1 MTDTLFLDSETF
13 SRVPIAR
20 GTYRY
25 ATRAEVMIV
34 TWARND
40 GPVRCWDLT
49 AEHDVP
55 ADLLEALRDPNV
67 RIVAHNA
74 IFDRTLLA
82 RCEWYRALNLP
93 LTRWHCMMHRAYA
106 HGLPGKLEKL
116 SEIFRLGSEG
126 KIEGKVYMQ
135 LFTKPQANGQRLT
148 RETHP
153 MEWEGF
159 EVYASQDIVAM
170 RALDRMMPNWNMVA
184 AERALYVLDQT
195 RNDRGFAVDVPL
207 AHAIIKTVTEES
219 KKLADRTSE
228 ITDGEVLK
236 ATQRNKLLQWLFKE
250 HGVELPDLKAD
261 TVERRLDDPELP
273 ESVKELLR
281 IRQQASKASTA
292 KAKRI
297 VDSEVGGRMRGAI
310 QIRGAQRTGRD
321 AGRIFQPQNLPRPKH
336 KQNQI
341 DMAIEALKGDYLQM
355 LVDDPIGLA
364 SSCLRGL
371 IVAEPGNKLVVADLA
386 NIEGRMLAWLA
397 GETWKIQA
405 FRDYDTVIGTDE
417 KGKPIRKGHD
427 LYKLAYARAFGI
439 RPEDVDDHMRQIGK
453 VMELALGYGGG
464 VGAFATMAVTYGV
477 DLEDMAEKAWPAIP
491 ADTIAYA
498 RSRWQADLAKLKGR
512 LNADGSLMTPFD
524 MAEKT
529 YVVCQ
534 SLVTLWRKAH
544 PATVQFWHSLE
555 EAVTL
560 AIATPEHN
568 FPVRNLVVD
577 RRGNWL
583 RIKLPSGRYLCYPS
597 PKLDE
602 KGISYVGVNQYT
614 RQWARIRTYGGKL
627 VENVDQAASA
637 DVLKD
642 AELRAEAAGYNVV
655 LPVHDEVVSE
665 PPDDPLYNLPHL
677 CSILSTNS
685 PWNAGLP
692 LAAAGFEG
700 YRYAK
705 K

>member
-1 MTDTLFLDSETF
+1 MDTLFLDTETF
-13 SRVPIAR
+13 SPVPINR

-25 ATRAEVMIV
+25 ATKAEVMIA
-34 TWARND
+34 TWARNN
-40 GPVRCWDLT
+40 GPVQRWDMT
-49 AEHDVP
+49 ASDHVPHDLWY
-55 ADLLEALRDPNV
+55 ALENPDV

-74 IFDRTLLA
+74 IFDRTLLG
-82 RCEWYRALNLP
+82 RCAWYNSLLIP
-93 LTRWHCMMHRAYA
+93 ISRWHCMMHRAYA

-116 SEIFRLGSEG
+116 SGIFKLGAEG

-135 LFTKPQANGQRLT
+135 MFCKPQADGRRFT

-153 MEWEGF
+153 LEWEGF
-159 EVYASQDIVAM
+159 MEYAAQDIVAM
-170 RALDRMMPNWNMVA
+170 RALDRMMPTWNMTVA
-184 AERALYVLDQT
+184 EHALYVLDQK
-195 RNDRGFAVDVPL
+195 RNDRGFAVDAPL
-207 AHAIIKTVTEES
+207 AHAIIKTVGEES
-219 KKLADRTSE
+219 KKLADRTEE
-228 ITDGEVLK
+228 ITEGEVQK
-236 ATQRNKLLQWLFKE
+236 TTQRNKLLAWLLAE
-250 HGVELPDLKAD
+250 HGVTLPDLKAD

-297 VDSEVGGRMRGAI
+297 VDSEVDNRMRGTI
-310 QIRGAQRTGRD
+310 QLRGAQRTGRD

-336 KQNQI
+336 KQKQI
-341 DMAIEALKGDYLQM
+341 DMAIEALKGDYLPL

-397 GETWKIQA
+397 GETWKLQA
-405 FRDYDTVIGTDE
+405 FREYDAGT
-417 KGKPIRKGHD
+417 GPD
-427 LYKLAYARAFGI
+427 LYKLAYARAFN
-439 RPEDVDDHMRQIGK
+439 RQWQDVDKDMRQIGK

-464 VGAFATMAVTYGV
+464 VGAFATMAVTYGI
-477 DLEDMAEKAWPAIP
+477 DLEEMAEKAWAAIP
-491 ADTIAYA
+491 ADVLAYA
-498 RSRWQADLAKLKGR
+498 RSRWQKDMEKLKGK
-512 LNADGSLMTPFD
+512 LTADGRLVTPFD

-544 PATVQFWHSLE
+544 PATVQFWASLE
-555 EAVTL
+555 EAVCL

-568 FPVRNLVVD
+568 FPVRSLVVD

-583 RIKLPSGRYLCYPS
+583 RIKLPSGRFLCYPS

-602 KGISYVGVNQYT
+602 KGISYAGVNQYT
-614 RQWARIRTYGGKL
+614 RQWARIRTYGGKI

-665 PPDDPLYNLPHL
+665 PPDDPLYNLAHL
-677 CSILSTNS
+677 CSILATNS
-685 PWNAGLP
+685 SWNAGLP

-700 YRYAK
+700 YRYRK
-705 K
+705 E